1 MTATWASAQGI
12 DVPDRVPARLR
23 RRYVEQ
29 GLVPDRDLYSLFR
42 AHVVAHPER
51 PAVVDPEGT
60 LDYATLDRHARRL
73 ATGFVALGIGAG
85 DVVGVQLPSGRRAL
99 AADLALAA
107 IGAVAL
113 PYPVGRGR
121 QDSLAL
127 LGRSRAR
134 AVITTAEWDGVP
146 LARTLADLRADLPYL
161 RTVAVFGA
169 SPDGCVPLDPWL
181 VGRPEGEP
189 WEPVAVDAETPARIL
204 VSSGSEDRPKMVAYS
219 HNALAGGRGNY
230 VSALRRGADP
240 LRCLVLMPLASS
252 YGSLG
257 LVVLV
262 RHGGTLV
269 LLDRF
274 EATLALSAVTEHRPS
289 HVFAVPTML
298 RRMAEAPWTPGEDL
312 SSLRAVVSS
321 AAPLPPETLRAALG
335 RFGCPVVN
343 IYGSTDGVN
352 CHTTWACP
360 ATDTRRAGRADPA
373 VAEIR
378 VVGPDGR
385 PLPSGEAGEIQARG
399 PMTPRCYLG
408 APELD
413 AAHRTPDG
421 WVRTGDRGLV
431 DGDGEL
437 WVLDRLRSTVIR
449 GGYTISPAE
458 VERHIGAHP
467 GIADAACV
475 PVPDP
480 ELGERMCACVAKRP
494 GTEPPTLKELQAFLE
509 RERGLERR
517 KLPEQLLT
525 LDQLPLGPTGKVCRS
540 TLARRAATQGPD
552 VPRTASTCE
561 GASR

>member
-1 MTATWASAQGI
+1 MTATWTSARGVA
-12 DVPDRVPARLR
+12 VPDRVPARLR

-29 GLVPDRDLYSLFR
+29 GLVPDLDLYSLFR
-42 AHVVAHPER
+42 THAAAHPER
-51 PAVVDPEGT
+51 PAIIDPEGP
-60 LDYATLDRHARRL
+60 LDYAALDRRARRI
-73 ATGFVALGIGAG
+73 ATALKANGVGVG
-85 DVVGVQLPSGRRAL
+85 DVVGVQLPDGRRAL
-99 AADLALAA
+99 ATDLALAA

-127 LGRSRAR
+127 LGRARAR
-134 AVITTAEWDGVP
+134 AVVTTADRDGVP
-146 LARTLADLRADLPYL
+146 LARTLTALRADLPYL
-161 RTVAVFGA
+161 RSVAVFGA
-169 SPDGCVPLDPWL
+169 APEGCVALDPWL

-189 WEPVAVDAETPARIL
+189 WEPVVVDAETPARIL

-219 HNALAGGRGNY
+219 HSAMAGGRGNY
-230 VSALRRGADP
+230 ASALRLGADP
-240 LRCLVLMPLASS
+240 MRCLVLMPLASS

-257 LVVLV
+257 LVVLI
-262 RHGGTLV
+262 RLGGTLV

-274 EATLALSAVTEHRPS
+274 DPAAALRAVTELRPS
-289 HVFAVPTML
+289 HVFGVPTML
-298 RRMAEAPWTPGEDL
+298 RRIADAPRVPGEDL
-312 SSLRAVVSS
+312 SSVRAVVSS
-321 AAPLPPETLRAALG
+321 AAPLPPETLSATLA

-352 CHTTWACP
+352 CHRTWTRP
-360 ATDTRRAGRADPA
+360 APDTRRAGRPDPA

-378 VVGPDGR
+378 VVGPDDR
-385 PLPSGEAGEIQARG
+385 PLPAGEAGEIQARG

-413 AAHRTPDG
+413 AAYRTPDG

-437 WVLDRLRSTVIR
+437 WVLDRLRHTVIR

-467 GIADAACV
+467 AIADVACV

-480 ELGERMCACVAKRP
+480 DLSERLCACVARHH
-494 GTEPPTLKELQAFLE
+494 GTEPPTLSELQAFLE

-517 KLPEQLLT
+517 KLPEHLLT
-525 LDQLPLGPTGKVCRS
+525 LDRLPLGPTGKVCRS
-540 TLARRAATQGPD
+540 TLAQLAATRVLD
-552 VPRTASTCE
+552 STT
-561 GASR
+561 GGSTHGR